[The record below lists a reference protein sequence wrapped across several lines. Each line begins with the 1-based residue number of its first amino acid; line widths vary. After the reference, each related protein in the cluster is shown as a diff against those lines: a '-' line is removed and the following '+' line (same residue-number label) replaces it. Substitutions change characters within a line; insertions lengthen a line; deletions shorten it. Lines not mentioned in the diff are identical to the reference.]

1 MSEDDHSSRLNVAIF
16 RIVKIGGYPYLF
28 YLSWL
33 LNPRALEP
41 TSTGLHESEV
51 DPGAD
56 GRQRFEQDRVAS
68 NGEIMR
74 ESKKRK
80 VHLPEF
86 KAKVGPE
93 ALRGFKTI
101 NESVWRTDTRTSGW
115 HADSSSW
122 WRSSTGIPGA
132 CGVGGSAMTWR
143 RCSARTAWKMPC
155 VTMASLQY
163 PTATRGPGSPVMA
176 LPG

>member
-1 MSEDDHSSRLNVAIF
+1 MSEDDHSSGLNVATF
-16 RIVKIGGYPYLF
+16 RIVKISGYPYLF

-33 LNPRALEP
+33 LNSRSFEP
-41 TSTGLHESEV
+41 TSTGLYESEV

-56 GRQRFEQDRVAS
+56 LRQRFEQDPVAS

-86 KAKVGPE
+86 KAKVGLE

-101 NESVWRTDTRTSGW
+101 NEIGLKYGHYAHPAGTR
-115 HADSSSW
+115 
-122 WRSSTGIPGA
+122 
-132 CGVGGSAMTWR
+132 
-143 RCSARTAWKMPC
+143 AR
-155 VTMASLQY
+155 
-163 PTATRGPGSPVMA
+163 
-176 LPG
+176 LPGGDHRPVFPARAELADQPWHEGGVLRGLPGRCPACPWQA